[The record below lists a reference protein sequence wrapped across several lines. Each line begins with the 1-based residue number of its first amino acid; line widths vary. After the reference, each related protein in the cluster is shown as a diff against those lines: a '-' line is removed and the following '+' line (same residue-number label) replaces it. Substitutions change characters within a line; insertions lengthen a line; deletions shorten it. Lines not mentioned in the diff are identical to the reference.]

1 MQLLQLQR
9 VTMNNQTNNNEEAN
23 TNKIVEDDNTKNNR
37 NTKNDNLPELEA
49 KRLKA
54 AAEEDEFMK
63 KNLRDRMI
71 ADTLRGKRTGS

>member
-9 VTMNNQTNNNEEAN
+9 VTMNNQTNNNKEAN
-23 TNKIVEDDNTKNNR
+23 TNKIVEDNNTKNNS
-37 NTKNDNLPELEA
+37 NDNLPELEA

-71 ADTLRGKRTGS
+71 ADTLRGKRTGT